1 MTKTLAIVAALA
13 AGMLFP
19 QAHAASF
26 LVRYLIVVML
36 FLAFLGIEIRWRSF
50 EKRHF
55 TLLAAPVVIALAAF
69 LFLRPWGRDLALS
82 ASMAAAAPTA
92 TAAPVVTGLLGGS
105 VEHVALS
112 VLLSNAAA
120 ALWIPAL
127 LAVLADSRFPF
138 PVTQVLLP
146 VLAVVGIPLVVA
158 QVLRRGFPAITA
170 LLAPLR
176 AASFWI
182 WVAALF
188 LIAARMGQFL
198 RHEIP
203 THPLAVVPY
212 AAAALGICAI
222 NFTLGKRLGGLERAL
237 ESGQALGQKNTI
249 LAIWVS
255 MTYLGPLAA
264 LTPTFYVLFHNLFN
278 SWQMLAH
285 ARSASGGVP
294 SVAAVREPP
303 RAPSN

>member
-13 AGMLFP
+13 AGFLFP

-36 FLAFLGIEIRWRSF
+36 FLAFLGIDFRLRSF

-55 TLLAAPVVIALAAF
+55 ALLAAPVLIAFAVFVL
-69 LFLRPWGRDLALS
+69 LDPLGRDLALS

-127 LAVLADSRFPF
+127 LAVLADSRVPF
-138 PVTQVLLP
+138 PATQVLVP
-146 VLAVVGIPLVVA
+146 VVAIVGIPLVAA
-158 QVLRRGFPAITA
+158 QILRRGFPAA
-170 LLAPLR
+170 VARVLPLR

-198 RHEIP
+198 RHEMP

-212 AAAALGICAI
+212 AAAAFALCVI
-222 NFTLGKRLGGLERAL
+222 NFAVGKRLGGAQRPL

-264 LTPTFYVLFHNLFN
+264 LVPTFYVLFHNLFN
-278 SWQMLAH
+278 SWQMLTH
-285 ARSASGGVP
+285 ARNVSVDARRLAAAPGPPGPP
-294 SVAAVREPP
+294 SR
-303 RAPSN
+303 